1 MLDAVGLTDEQM
13 AAFARWTNLSETTFL
28 LPPTPDGAAGGADY
42 RLRIFTPAGELPFAG
57 HPTLGSCHAWLEAGG
72 SPRAGD
78 VVVQEC
84 GVGLVT
90 IRREEGTE
98 RLAFAAPALLAD
110 EPVPADDLAAIVA
123 ALGVPDEAVLDH
135 RVLDNGPGWRVVL
148 LDSAARVAGLTPDWT
163 RLRAEH
169 PDLSVGV
176 AGLHGDDGGPDGTA
190 VEVRG
195 FALAMGIP
203 EDPVTG
209 SLNAVVGQW
218 LTRDGRLPGRY
229 VAAQGAALGRAG
241 RVHVER
247 DGAGT
252 VWVGGSSVT
261 CVAGTVRL

>member
-1 MLDAVGLTDEQM
+1 M
-13 AAFARWTNLSETTFL
+13 
-28 LPPTPDGAAGGADY
+28 
-42 RLRIFTPAGELPFAG
+42 
-57 HPTLGSCHAWLEAGG
+57 
-72 SPRAGD
+72 
-78 VVVQEC
+78 QEC
-84 GVGLVT
+84 GVGLVP

-98 RLAFAAPALLAD
+98 RLAFAAPALLTD

-148 LDSAARVAGLTPDWT
+148 LDSAARVTGLTPDWS

-203 EDPVTG
+203 RTRSPGASTPSSGSGSRATG
-209 SLNAVVGQW
+209 ACPAATSPPRAPRSAG
-218 LTRDGRLPGRY
+218 PG
-229 VAAQGAALGRAG
+229 AC
-241 RVHVER
+241 
-247 DGAGT
+247 T
-252 VWVGGSSVT
+252 SSVT
-261 CVAGTVRL
+261 APGPSGSAGRASRASRGPSASDGSSPPRKTEAGAPACSVDSGKWQQTLRFPGRRAP